1 MGVQGSMKMGLF
13 VLPRNQNLISTA
25 FKLAQNNFLERRDL
39 MNAIGST
46 FNQPQ
51 NQRQGMLQDSQ
62 ADAAMQTAID
72 LVNTQKRLGLDLI
85 IFDSNL
91 SKISG
96 KFQNMAD
103 LLRNPEF
110 ISKFS
115 QEIYASNNNET
126 TWFKLKL
133 KNGKLLGTTF
143 LLTLKVNWVNIIN
156 LTYYDYDFIVVG
168 YTPGEGNVN
177 PATTAIPK
185 SDVTPEKIVKY
196 FSQLVGQTANE
207 LKEIGKL
214 ICYMLSRF
222 IIDPKPGTLKYYGN
236 KQGFV
241 KNLNRQIQFNPA
253 KMLPVEI
260 LPYMPAGV
268 TSRQFPV
275 CIKHCNEEDMT
286 PVLAPLFAEKKEFQL
301 MLLYRLGSWHQSF
314 YAQKD
319 VYSDNILIAKQAQRV
334 PVALLVALLKNTR
347 YDSLDA
353 SPIGPNIKPLKF
365 DLENVNDGVVIA
377 IDVYAAD
384 QVKKAEKG
392 YDLMINDAAGATD
405 NSNGVHHISALI
417 SSYADLYIPQDKCCV
432 LEFGEVSTDYT
443 AEAYKTA
450 LKRFDADIIDRTE
463 RGCKNGDLIKVFN
476 GYVDEVRNNMPYTIP
491 QSKRNT
497 YIMLMTALRV
507 YNEWYTPLFCPD
519 IEEYIIQWL
528 CSQEQDRQ
536 PLYDVICS
544 EYGKI
549 LNQKVANGY
558 FRLILKEETTP
569 FDKGSRTIVVDKP
582 ERRIYVE
589 TADSFEIAKNE
600 MTAVNDTDSLTVALY
615 NGGYIPHNAKK
626 EKSVR
631 IAAITSDGVPY
642 QLYVHAISYTLLTQ
656 ENKLRFELLDKYANL
671 FTYDEMP
678 REGFL
683 PLIKTVDDRFAGK
696 KLKYNAEESN
706 IYFGTGRTGS
716 GKSWAI
722 AQIIC
727 MLFMLGHVVVVFDV
741 SGSYTREKLL
751 KMLPPEV
758 IEKLF
763 RFINVGAGNEPVP
776 VDLGSL
782 SGCETLPDKK
792 RAIYSVL
799 RAAAGPIDK
808 GVSRKLKGFLSDY
821 LKGKKCS
828 VDLNDLCSKLE
839 KEPGFGTDVADCV
852 DSVLNDIREI
862 GYEEQTWDDLFLQ
875 GHKIIVINLGNE
887 VGDST
892 HQLLDMLVGSLFNWQ
907 MSHDMGF
914 LSIAIDEL
922 IDQDFSTGS
931 PLQTIVKQGR
941 KFHTALIG
949 ATQDYYNQGSSHL
962 DVMKQANMKSFC
974 RPGKSED
981 RVAQKLGYSNAVDA
995 GFNKFKAGDTI
1006 LEFDGYNKE
1015 TGENE
1020 ALTLKGRV
1028 VDFNETP
1035 LYEKFKEIWVACH

>member
-1 MGVQGSMKMGLF
+1 
-13 VLPRNQNLISTA
+13 
-25 FKLAQNNFLERRDL
+25 
-39 MNAIGST
+39 MNANGSV
-46 FNQPQ
+46 FNQPH
-51 NQRQGMLQDSQ
+51 NQRQAMLQDPQ
-62 ADAAMQTAID
+62 AVAVMQAAVE
-72 LVNTQKRLGLDLI
+72 LVNTQKRLGLTLT
-85 IFDSNL
+85 IFDRNL
-91 SKISG
+91 NKICG
-96 KFQNMAD
+96 KFQNMVD

-110 ISKFS
+110 ISRLS
-115 QEIYASNNNET
+115 QEFYASTNNET

-133 KNGKLLGTTF
+133 KNGKLKDITF
-143 LLTLKVNWVNIIN
+143 LLTLKVNWFYIIN
-156 LTYYDYDFIVVG
+156 KTNYGYDFLIVG
-168 YTPGEGNVN
+168 YTPGEGNVAS
-177 PATTAIPK
+177 ATTTIPK
-185 SDVTPEKIVKY
+185 SDVTPGKVATY
-196 FSQLVGQTANE
+196 FPQLVGQTAND

-214 ICYMLSRF
+214 ICYMLSKF
-222 IIDPKPGTLKYYGN
+222 ITDPEPSMLEYYGN
-236 KQGFV
+236 KQGFI
-241 KNLNRQIQFNPA
+241 KNLNNQIQFNPPHLIRSG
-253 KMLPVEI
+253 M
-260 LPYMPAGV
+260 LPYMPVGV

-275 CIKHCNEEDMT
+275 CGQYHNVVDMT
-286 PVLAPLFAEKKEFQL
+286 PIFVPLFAGKKEFQL

-314 YAQKD
+314 FARKD
-319 VYSDNILIAKQAQRV
+319 IYSDNILITKPTPRI
-334 PVALLVALLKNTR
+334 PRDLLVALLKNTR

-353 SPIGPNIKPLKF
+353 PPIGPNIKPLKF
-365 DLENVNDGVVIA
+365 DLENVNDGAVIA

-392 YDLMINDAAGATD
+392 YDLMISDAAGATE
-405 NSNGVHHISALI
+405 NSSGVHHISALI
-417 SSYADLYIPQDKCCV
+417 SVYADLYIPHDKCCV
-432 LEFGEVSTDYT
+432 LEFGEVSTDYS
-443 AEAYKTA
+443 AETYKTA
-450 LKRFDADIIDRTE
+450 LKRLDENIINRTE
-463 RGCKNGDLIKVFN
+463 RGCNRGDFIKVFN
-476 GYVDEVRNNMPYTIP
+476 GYVDEVRNNIPCTIP

-507 YNEWYTPLFCPD
+507 YNEWNTPLFCPD
-519 IEEYIIQWL
+519 IEEYITEWL

-549 LNQKVANGY
+549 LNQKIADGY

-569 FDKGSRTIVVDKP
+569 FDKGSRTIVVDKAQ
-582 ERRIYVE
+582 RRIYVE

-600 MTAVNDTDSLTVALY
+600 MTAVNDTDSLTRALY
-615 NGGYIPHNAKK
+615 SGGYIPHNAKN

-642 QLYVHAISYTLLTQ
+642 PLYLHAISYTLLTHK
-656 ENKLRFELLDKYANL
+656 NKLRFELLDKEANL

-678 REGFL
+678 REDFL
-683 PLIKTVDDRFAGK
+683 PLIKTIDDRFAGK
-696 KLKYNAEESN
+696 KLEYNAEESN
-706 IYFGTGRTGS
+706 VYFGTGRTGS

-727 MLFMLGHVVVVFDV
+727 MLFMLGHTVVVFDV
-741 SGSYTREKLL
+741 SGSYTKEKLL
-751 KMLPPEV
+751 KMLPHAV

-763 RFINVGAGNEPVP
+763 RFINVGAGKDPVP

-782 SGCETLPDKK
+782 SGYETLPDKK
-792 RAIYSVL
+792 KAIYSVL
-799 RAAAGPIDK
+799 RAVAGPIDK
-808 GVSRKLKGFLSDY
+808 GTSRKLKGFLSDY
-821 LKGKKCS
+821 LKDKKCS

-839 KEPGFGTDVADCV
+839 KEPGFGTDVAGCV

-875 GHKIIVINLGNE
+875 GRKIIVINLGNE

-907 MSHDMGF
+907 MSHDTGF

-922 IDQDFSTGS
+922 IDQDLSTGS

-941 KFHTALIG
+941 KFHTTLIG
-949 ATQDYYNQGSSHL
+949 ASQDYYNQGSSHL
-962 DVMKQANMKSFC
+962 DVMKQANMKNFC

-1028 VDFNETP
+1028 VDFIETP
-1035 LYEKFKEIWVACH
+1035 LYEKFKEIYGEYN